1 MYCDWQLY
9 MHVIYN
15 LFSNAVK
22 YTDKGGEI
30 EI

>member
-1 MYCDWQLY
+1 